1 MKMLKSRRYREDISS
16 INRIVHKKSGVSL
29 VEIIVALLILALAAL
44 PAVGTFS
51 TYYSTSTRQMEQ
63 EMALKIAESVIN
75 LMQSLSYDMIN
86 DGTLTA
92 VPLDIQTPDGTVQ
105 GTLNFGKPG
114 PQMIGLSADGK
125 TPGHPNNLYLIGPQ
139 DPLFL
144 HPSKPIGSF
153 YTKEQAEQI
162 NKEKGYIMKE
172 DAGRGYRRAVP
183 SPLPIDIIEKESI
196 KSLLDNGQVVICAGG
211 GGIPVIKQGDKLEGI
226 AAVID
231 KDYASAKLAELI
243 DADYLVILTAVNNVC
258 LNYGKENEVVLKDVK
273 KAEMATY
280 LEEGHFAKGSM
291 YPKVQAVLNF
301 LNNKNKVAVI
311 ASLDNAKDA
320 FKLKAGT
327 IIH

>member
-1 MKMLKSRRYREDISS
+1 MAKYVVSLGGNALGNNPIEQKQALIKVAEAITDLIMDNNEVA
-16 INRIVHKKSGVSL
+16 IVHGNG
-29 VEIIVALLILALAAL
+29 
-44 PAVGTFS
+44 PQVG
-51 TYYSTSTRQMEQ
+51 M
-63 EMALKIAESVIN
+63 IN
-75 LMQSLSYDMIN
+75 LAFETSKETPNMPFPECGAMSEGYIGYHIQNALYNSFKENNVNKSVV
-86 DGTLTA
+86 TLITQ
-92 VPLDIQTPDGTVQ
+92 VLVD
-105 GTLNFGKPG
+105 
-114 PQMIGLSADGK
+114 
-125 TPGHPNNLYLIGPQ
+125 PQ

-153 YTKEQAEQI
+153 YNKEQAEQI

-172 DAGRGYRRAVP
+172 DAGRGYRRVVP

-211 GGIPVIKQGDKLEGI
+211 GGIPVIKQDNKLEGV

-273 KAEMATY
+273 KGDIAKY

-327 IIH
+327 IVK

>member
-1 MKMLKSRRYREDISS
+1 MAKYVVSLGGNALGNNPSEQKQALIKVAEAITGLIMDDNEVA
-16 INRIVHKKSGVSL
+16 IVHGNG
-29 VEIIVALLILALAAL
+29 
-44 PAVGTFS
+44 PQVG
-51 TYYSTSTRQMEQ
+51 M
-63 EMALKIAESVIN
+63 IN
-75 LMQSLSYDMIN
+75 LAFETSKETPNMPFPECGAMSEGYIGYHIQNALYNSFKQNNIN
-86 DGTLTA
+86 KSVSTIIT
-92 VPLDIQTPDGTVQ
+92 QVQ
-105 GTLNFGKPG
+105 VDPC
-114 PQMIGLSADGK
+114 
-125 TPGHPNNLYLIGPQ
+125 

-153 YTKEQAEQI
+153 YTKEQAEQL

-172 DAGRGYRRAVP
+172 DAGRGYRRVVP

-196 KSLLDNGQVVICAGG
+196 KALLDNGQVVICAGG
-211 GGIPVIKQGDKLEGI
+211 GGIPVIKQYNKLEGV

-231 KDYASAKLAELI
+231 KDYASAKLASLI

-258 LNYGKENEVVLKDVK
+258 LNYKQENEVVLKDVK
-273 KAEMATY
+273 KGDLAKY

-301 LNNKNKVAVI
+301 LKDNNKTAVI

-327 IIH
+327 IIK

>member
-1 MKMLKSRRYREDISS
+1 MARYVVSLGGNALGNNAEEQKKALIKVADAIVDL
-16 INRIVHKKSGVSL
+16 IIDNNEVAIVHGNG
-29 VEIIVALLILALAAL
+29 
-44 PAVGTFS
+44 PQVG
-51 TYYSTSTRQMEQ
+51 M
-63 EMALKIAESVIN
+63 IN
-75 LMQSLSYDMIN
+75 LAFETSKETPNMPFPECGAMSEGYIGYHIQNALYNSFKENNVNKSVV
-86 DGTLTA
+86 TLITQ
-92 VPLDIQTPDGTVQ
+92 VLVD
-105 GTLNFGKPG
+105 
-114 PQMIGLSADGK
+114 
-125 TPGHPNNLYLIGPQ
+125 PQ

-153 YTKEQAEQI
+153 YNKEQAEQL

-172 DAGRGYRRAVP
+172 DAGRGYRRVVP

-211 GGIPVIKQGDKLEGI
+211 GGIPVIKQDNKLEGV

-273 KAEMATY
+273 KGDIAKY

-327 IIH
+327 IIK